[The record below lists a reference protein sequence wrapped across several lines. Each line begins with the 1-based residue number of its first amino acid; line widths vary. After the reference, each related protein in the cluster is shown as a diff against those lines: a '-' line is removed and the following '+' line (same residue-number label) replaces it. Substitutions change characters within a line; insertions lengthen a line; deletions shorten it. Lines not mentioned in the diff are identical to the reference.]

1 MAPVLDGVAQQ
12 GRGGGVGGMARA
24 ESWLEVD
31 LKLVAAL
38 KHGIAWVVVV
48 DDVHTRACSGVRL
61 GRRWRGFMWRW
72 IPVGVKTGGSRVG
85 GPKLCV

>member
-1 MAPVLDGVAQQ
+1 MAAGRDVAPVLDGVAQQ

-48 DDVHTRACSGVRL
+48 DDVHRRAC
-61 GRRWRGFMWRW
+61 
-72 IPVGVKTGGSRVG
+72 
-85 GPKLCV
+85 